1 VFHSYKQSLGCFVAI
16 KALVPAIQVQG
27 TIIWTFIVRH
37 IPQSHASN
45 CLSLGFPA
53 ISCRFDELRKVI
65 PTEDTKVDKAA
76 FLHISVDYIRNLQA
90 LLQRAIDEGALDNL
104 SEESQWA
111 LRMLLPRWDPHS
123 ACPKPAPYPKVAAAS
138 QLASD
143 DMTAPYPKVSTASH
157 LAAAPAMGR
166 VDNLVEPQPMQAAI
180 NMPTVPAR
188 AVTNADVDPTM
199 FMATAGACMLNM
211 MQQQQ
216 QALLSVLVASQ
227 SVKKVTPLSQAC
239 YA

>member
-1 VFHSYKQSLGCFVAI
+1 MLLPYNNLHGCFVAI
-16 KALVPAIQVQG
+16 QAHAIQMQATVV
-27 TIIWTFIVRH
+27 WSFIVRQV
-37 IPQSHASN
+37 PQSHASTV
-45 CLSLGFPA
+45 LPLRFPA
-53 ISCRFDELRKVI
+53 ILCRFDELRKVI

-76 FLHISVDYIRNLQA
+76 FLHISVDYIRNLQT
-90 LLQRAIDEGALDNL
+90 LLQRAIDEGALDTL

-123 ACPKPAPYPKVAAAS
+123 ACPKPAPYPKLTAAS
-138 QLASD
+138 QLASNHV
-143 DMTAPYPKVSTASH
+143 TAPYPKVSAAAH
-157 LAAAPAMGR
+157 LAAAPAMGM
-166 VDNLVEPQPMQAAI
+166 VDNLVEPQPVQAAI

-188 AVTNADVDPTM
+188 AVTNADVDSTM

-227 SVKKVTPLSQAC
+227 SVKKVTRLLQAC
-239 YA
+239 YT